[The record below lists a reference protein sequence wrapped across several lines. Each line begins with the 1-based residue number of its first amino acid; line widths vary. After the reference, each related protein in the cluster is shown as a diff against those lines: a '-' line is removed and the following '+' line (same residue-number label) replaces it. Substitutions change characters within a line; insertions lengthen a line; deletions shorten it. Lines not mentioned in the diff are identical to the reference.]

1 MYAKSTIMNT
11 SNQERCL
18 MWIPD
23 KPYNDLPS
31 LPPATDVET
40 PAILKACITAS
51 RHLAALHASAD
62 LIPNQ
67 HILTNTLPLMEAQA
81 SSEIENIVTT
91 ADELFRYA
99 AVENT
104 DSLSPAM
111 KEAFGYR
118 KAMRQGFDLLAT
130 RPLCTNT
137 AVDLCRILRH
147 TDAGIRSTPGCCL
160 RNQSTGRVV
169 YTPPEGEPLIREKLA
184 NWERFMN
191 GRADID
197 PLIRLAVGHYQFEA
211 IHPFSDGNG
220 RTGRILNILF
230 LVQERLLSSPVLYL
244 SRAIIRDK
252 AAYYSRLNAVTA
264 NGEWEPFILYMVN
277 AVGDTA
283 AWTHRRITLVRQ
295 LLGETAAFMRE
306 RLGAAYSRELADLLF
321 VWPYCRITN
330 LVDAGIAQRQTA
342 TRYLDALA
350 EAGILDTARQGK
362 TKLFVN
368 KRLLALLLTDTEVWQ
383 PFK

>member
-1 MYAKSTIMNT
+1 
-11 SNQERCL
+11 
-18 MWIPD
+18 MWMPD
-23 KPYNDLPS
+23 KPYNDLPA
-31 LPPATDVET
+31 LPPAANTET
-40 PAILKACITAS
+40 RAILKACITAS

-62 LIPNQ
+62 LLPNR

-104 DSLSPAM
+104 DTLPPAL

-118 KAMRQGFDLLAT
+118 KAVRQGVDMLEH

-137 AVDLCRILRH
+137 AIELCRVLRS
-147 TDAGIRSTPGCCL
+147 TNAGIRSTPGCCL
-160 RNQSTGRVV
+160 RNQATGQVV

-184 NWERFMN
+184 DWERYMN
-191 GRADID
+191 GHMDID

-211 IHPFSDGNG
+211 IHPFPDGNG

-230 LVQERLLSSPVLYL
+230 LIQEHLLSSPILYL
-244 SRAIIRDK
+244 SRTIIRDK
-252 AAYYSRLNAVTA
+252 TAYYSRLNAVTA
-264 NGEWEPFILYMVN
+264 NGEWEPFILYMIN
-277 AVGDTA
+277 AVGETA

-295 LLGETAAFMRE
+295 LLDETAAFMLE
-306 RLGAAYSRELADLLF
+306 PLGASYSHELADLLF
-321 VWPYCRITN
+321 VWPYCRISN

-350 EAGILDTARQGK
+350 EAGILDIVRQGK

-368 KRLLALLLTDTEVWQ
+368 KRLLALLLTETEVWL

>member
-18 MWIPD
+18 MWIPE
-23 KPYNDLPS
+23 KPYNDLPA
-31 LPPATDVET
+31 LPPEADVET

-62 LIPNQ
+62 LIPNR

-99 AVENT
+99 ALENT
-104 DSLSPAM
+104 DSLPPAL

-118 KAMRQGFDLLAT
+118 KAMRQGLDLLAS

-137 AVDLCRILRH
+137 AIELCRVLRH

-160 RNQSTGRVV
+160 RVQSTGQVV

-184 NWERFMN
+184 NWEQYMN
-191 GRADID
+191 GRTDID

-230 LVQERLLSSPVLYL
+230 LVQEHLLSSPVLYL

-264 NGEWEPFILYMVN
+264 NGAWEPFILYMVN
-277 AVGDTA
+277 AVGETA
-283 AWTHRRITLVRQ
+283 AWTHRRITLVKQ
-295 LLGETAAFMRE
+295 LLDETAAFMRE
-306 RLGAAYSRELADLLF
+306 RLGVIYSRELADLLF
-321 VWPYCRITN
+321 VWPYCRISN

-342 TRYLDALA
+342 TRYLDTLA
-350 EAGILDTARQGK
+350 EAGILDTVRQGK

-368 KRLLALLLTDTEVWQ
+368 KRLLGLLLTEAEEWQ

>member
-1 MYAKSTIMNT
+1 
-11 SNQERCL
+11 

-23 KPYNDLPS
+23 KPYNDLSS
-31 LPPATDVET
+31 LPPLANVET

-51 RHLAALHASAD
+51 RHLAALHASDD
-62 LIPNQ
+62 LIPNRD
-67 HILTNTLPLMEAQA
+67 ILTNTLPLMEAQA

-91 ADELFRYA
+91 ADELFRFA

-104 DSLSPAM
+104 DTLSPAL

-118 KAMRQGFDLLAT
+118 QAVRQGVDMLQH

-137 AVDLCRILRH
+137 AIELCHILRNMNS
-147 TDAGIRSTPGCCL
+147 GIRSTSGCCL
-160 RNQSTGRVV
+160 RSQKTGQVV
-169 YTPPEGEPLIREKLA
+169 YTPPEGESLIREKLA
-184 NWERFMN
+184 NWEQYMN
-191 GRADID
+191 GHSAID

-230 LVQERLLSSPVLYL
+230 LIQEQLLSSPILHL

-252 AAYYSRLNAVTA
+252 TAYYSRLNAVTA
-264 NGEWEPFILYMVN
+264 NGEWEPFILYMIN
-277 AVGDTA
+277 AVGETA
-283 AWTHRRITLVRQ
+283 AWTRRRVTLIRQ
-295 LLGETAAFMRE
+295 LLDETAACMRG
-306 RLGAAYSRELADLLF
+306 RLGASYSLELADLLF
-321 VWPYCRITN
+321 VWPYCRISN
-330 LVDAGIAQRQTA
+330 LVDAGIARRQTA

-350 EAGILDTARQGK
+350 EAGILDIVRQGK

-368 KRLLALLLTDTEVWQ
+368 KRLLALLLSESETWP
-383 PFK
+383 PFQ

>member
-1 MYAKSTIMNT
+1 
-11 SNQERCL
+11 
-18 MWIPD
+18 MWLPD
-23 KPYNDLPS
+23 KPYNDLPA

-62 LIPNQ
+62 LIPNR

-104 DSLSPAM
+104 DTLSPAL

-118 KAMRQGFDLLAT
+118 AAMRHGIDLLQC

-137 AVDLCRILRH
+137 AVEICRILRH

-160 RNQSTGRVV
+160 RNQTTGEVV
-169 YTPPEGEPLIREKLA
+169 YTPPDGEAAIREKLA
-184 NWERFMN
+184 NWEQYVN
-191 GRADID
+191 GQTETD

-230 LVQERLLSSPVLYL
+230 LVQENLLSTPILYL

-264 NGEWEPFILYMVN
+264 RGEWEPFILYMVN
-277 AVGDTA
+277 AVGETA
-283 AWTHRRITLVRQ
+283 AWTHRRITLIRQ
-295 LLGETAAFMRE
+295 LLDETADFMRG
-306 RLGAAYSRELADLLF
+306 RLGNLYSRELAELLF
-321 VWPYCRITN
+321 MWPYCRISN
-330 LVDAGIAQRQTA
+330 LVDAGIARRQTA
-342 TRYLDALA
+342 ASYLDELA
-350 EAGILDTARQGK
+350 DAGVLDTVRQGK
-362 TKLFVN
+362 SKLFVN
-368 KRLLALLLTDTEVWQ
+368 KRLLPLLLTESETWT
-383 PFK
+383 PFQ

>member
-1 MYAKSTIMNT
+1 
-11 SNQERCL
+11 
-18 MWIPD
+18 MWILD
-23 KPYNDLPS
+23 KPYNDIPA
-31 LPPATDVET
+31 LPPAADVET
-40 PAILKACITAS
+40 PVILKACIAAS
-51 RHLAALHASAD
+51 RHLATLHASSD
-62 LIPNQ
+62 LMPNR
-67 HILTNTLPLMEAQA
+67 HILTNTLPLMEAQS

-99 AVENT
+99 ALENT
-104 DSLSPAM
+104 DALSPAM

-118 KAMRQGFDLLAT
+118 KAMRQGFDLVEH

-137 AVDLCRILRH
+137 AVEVCRILRH

-160 RNQSTGRVV
+160 RNQNTGRVV
-169 YTPPEGEPLIREKLA
+169 YTPPDGEALIRAKLA
-184 NWERFMN
+184 NWEQFMN
-191 GRADID
+191 GRTDID

-230 LVQERLLSSPVLYL
+230 LVQERLLSSPILYL
-244 SRAIIRDK
+244 SRAILRDK

-264 NGEWEPFILYMVN
+264 NGEWEPLILYMVN

-295 LLGETAAFMRE
+295 LLDETAAFMRE

-321 VWPYCRITN
+321 VWPYCRISN

-342 TRYLDALA
+342 TRYLDTLT
-350 EAGILDTARQGK
+350 EAGILDTVRQGK

-368 KRLLALLLTDTEVWQ
+368 KRLLSLLLTDTEVWL
-383 PFK
+383 PFT

>member
-1 MYAKSTIMNT
+1 
-11 SNQERCL
+11 
-18 MWIPD
+18 MWIPE
-23 KPYNDLPS
+23 KPYNDLPA
-31 LPPATDVET
+31 LPPSTDVET

-62 LIPNQ
+62 LIPNR

-99 AVENT
+99 ALENT
-104 DSLSPAM
+104 DSLPPAL

-118 KAMRQGFDLLAT
+118 KAMRQGLDLLAS

-137 AVDLCRILRH
+137 AIELCRVLRH

-160 RNQSTGRVV
+160 RVQSTGQVV

-184 NWERFMN
+184 NWEQYMN
-191 GRADID
+191 GRTDID

-264 NGEWEPFILYMVN
+264 NGAWEPFILYMVN
-277 AVGDTA
+277 AVGETA
-283 AWTHRRITLVRQ
+283 AWTHRRITLVKQ
-295 LLGETAAFMRE
+295 LLDETAAFMRE
-306 RLGAAYSRELADLLF
+306 RLGVIYSRELADLLF
-321 VWPYCRITN
+321 VWPYCRISN

-342 TRYLDALA
+342 TRYLDTLA
-350 EAGILDTARQGK
+350 EAGILDTVRQGK

-368 KRLLALLLTDTEVWQ
+368 KRLLGLLLTEAEEWQ

>member
-1 MYAKSTIMNT
+1 
-11 SNQERCL
+11 
-18 MWIPD
+18 MWLPD
-23 KPYNDLPS
+23 KPYNDLPA
-31 LPPATDVET
+31 LPPLADVET

-51 RHLAALHASAD
+51 RHLATLHVSAD
-62 LIPNQ
+62 LIPNGN
-67 HILTNTLPLMEAQA
+67 IFTNTLPLMEAQA
-81 SSEIENIVTT
+81 SSEIENIATT

-104 DSLSPAM
+104 DTLSPAL

-118 KAMRQGFDLLAT
+118 KAMRQGFDLLER

-137 AVDLCRILRH
+137 AVEICRVLRH

-160 RNQSTGRVV
+160 RNQTTGQVV
-169 YTPPEGEPLIREKLA
+169 YTPPEGETLIREKLA
-184 NWERFMN
+184 NWEQYMN

-211 IHPFSDGNG
+211 IHPFADGNG

-230 LVQERLLSSPVLYL
+230 LAQEGLLSSPILYL

-252 AAYYSRLNAVTA
+252 AAYYNRLNAITA
-264 NGEWEPFILYMVN
+264 YGEWEPFILYMIN
-277 AVGDTA
+277 AVGETA
-283 AWTHRRITLVRQ
+283 AWTHRRIALVKQ
-295 LLGETAAFMRE
+295 LLDETAGFMRE
-306 RLGAAYSRELADLLF
+306 RLGTLHSRELADQLF
-321 VWPYCRITN
+321 VWPYCRISN

-350 EAGILDTARQGK
+350 EAGILDTVRQGK
-362 TKLFVN
+362 SKLFVN
-368 KRLLALLLTDTEVWQ
+368 KRLLALLLTETEVWP

>member
-1 MYAKSTIMNT
+1 
-11 SNQERCL
+11 
-18 MWIPD
+18 
-23 KPYNDLPS
+23 
-31 LPPATDVET
+31 
-40 PAILKACITAS
+40 
-51 RHLAALHASAD
+51 
-62 LIPNQ
+62 
-67 HILTNTLPLMEAQA
+67 
-81 SSEIENIVTT
+81 
-91 ADELFRYA
+91 
-99 AVENT
+99 
-104 DSLSPAM
+104 
-111 KEAFGYR
+111 
-118 KAMRQGFDLLAT
+118 
-130 RPLCTNT
+130 
-137 AVDLCRILRH
+137 
-147 TDAGIRSTPGCCL
+147 
-160 RNQSTGRVV
+160 
-169 YTPPEGEPLIREKLA
+169 
-184 NWERFMN
+184 MN
-191 GRADID
+191 GRTDID

-252 AAYYSRLNAVTA
+252 AAYYTRLNAVTA

-295 LLGETAAFMRE
+295 LLDETAAFMRE

-321 VWPYCRITN
+321 VWPYCRISN
-330 LVDAGIAQRQTA
+330 LVDAGIARRQTA

-350 EAGILDTARQGK
+350 EAGILDTVRQGK